1 MSIKEEETNYLR
13 VSRMI
18 KCGNCY
24 PEKYEDC
31 KELRSKYKNFI
42 CDCVCYIKKDDWRV
56 LP

>member
-42 CDCVCYIKKDDWRV
+42 CDCVCHIKKDDWRV